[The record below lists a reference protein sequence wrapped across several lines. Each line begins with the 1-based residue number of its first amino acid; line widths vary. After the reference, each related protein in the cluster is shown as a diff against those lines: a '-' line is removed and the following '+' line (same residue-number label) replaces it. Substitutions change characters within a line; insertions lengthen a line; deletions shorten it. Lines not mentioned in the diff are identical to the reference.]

1 MFQALPTPT
10 LVQLAQGSAEWLD
23 YRRSRFNAS
32 ESAAVLGLNPWQTPY
47 QLWLDKT
54 GKSQTR
60 PNAAMLRGTELE
72 PLARAAYEQETGL
85 VMQPVVLEAG
95 NYSASLD
102 GMTLEG
108 DLVLEIKCP
117 MRGAQSDLWQSVCA
131 GQLPANYQVQVQ
143 HQLMVSGGT
152 TAHLW
157 VFDGSRGLLLEVG
170 RDEGLMERIQSGWEA
185 FAPFLDKDTPPPLS
199 DRDARQRD
207 DQAWREAA
215 SAFIQ
220 LKQKSEA
227 LAQELEAARQTL
239 VALAHHPKEYGA
251 GVSVT
256 QFWKLGSVDY
266 KKIPQL
272 KGLDLSPYRGEARRE
287 TRVVLD

>member
-1 MFQALPTPT
+1 MFQTLPTPT
-10 LVQLAQGSAEWLD
+10 LVQLSQGSAEWLD

-157 VFDGSRGLLLEVG
+157 VFDGSRGLLLEIG

-185 FAPFLDKDTPPPLS
+185 FAPYLSSDTPPPLS
-199 DRDARQRD
+199 DRDTLTRSDNLWIEAARTYLSARA
-207 DQAWREAA
+207 AWEAA
-215 SAFIQ
+215 S
-220 LKQKSEA
+220 E
-227 LAQELEAARQTL
+227 EMETARNAL
-239 VALAHHPKEYGA
+239 VAIAQHPKTAGA
-251 GVSVT
+251 GVTVT
-256 QFWKLGSVDY
+256 RFWKQGPVDY
-266 KKIPQL
+266 KRIPEL
-272 KGLDLSPYRGEARRE
+272 RGVDLEQWRGKSRE
-287 TRVVLD
+287 EVRVTAA

>member
-1 MFQALPTPT
+1 MFQTLPTPT
-10 LVQLAQGSAEWLD
+10 LVQLSQGSAEWLD

-47 QLWLDKT
+47 QLWMEKT
-54 GKSQTR
+54 GKSQTK
-60 PNAAMLRGTELE
+60 PNAAMMRGTELE

-131 GQLPANYQVQVQ
+131 GQLPAHYQVQVQ

-157 VFDGSRGLLLEVG
+157 VFDGSRGLLLEIG

-185 FAPFLDKDTPPPLS
+185 FAPFLNKDTPPPLT
-199 DRDARQRD
+199 DRDTQVRADDLWTEAAKTYLNAR
-207 DQAWREAA
+207 AASEAA
-215 SAFIQ
+215 SVQMEAARNSIV
-220 LKQKSEA
+220 A
-227 LAQELEAARQTL
+227 LAQ
-239 VALAHHPKEYGA
+239 HPKTA
-251 GVSVT
+251 GSGVT
-256 QFWKLGSVDY
+256 VTRYWKQGSVDY
-266 KKIPQL
+266 KRIPEL
-272 KGLDLSPYRGEARRE
+272 KGVDLDQWRGRARE
-287 TRVVLD
+287 EVRVTSA

>member
-1 MFQALPTPT
+1 MYQVLPTPT

-47 QLWLDKT
+47 QLWLEKT
-54 GKSQTR
+54 GKSQTK

-131 GQLPANYQVQVQ
+131 GQLPEHYQVQVQ
-143 HQLMVSGGT
+143 HQLMVSGAA

-157 VFDGSRGLLLEVG
+157 VFDGSRGQLLEVG
-170 RDEGLMERIQSGWEA
+170 RDEALIERIQSGWEA
-185 FAPFLDKDTPPPLS
+185 FAPYLDKDTPPPLS
-199 DRDARQRD
+199 ERDTLVRADDLWAEAAKTYLSARS
-207 DQAWREAA
+207 AWEAA
-215 SAFIQ
+215 SEQMESARNSIV
-220 LKQKSEA
+220 A
-227 LAQELEAARQTL
+227 LAQ
-239 VALAHHPKEYGA
+239 HPKTAGA
-251 GVSVT
+251 GVTVT
-256 QFWKLGSVDY
+256 RYWKQGSVDY
-266 KKIPQL
+266 KRIPEL
-272 KGLDLSPYRGEARRE
+272 KGVDLDQWRGRARE
-287 TRVVLD
+287 EVRVTSA